1 MNNIHSSTAR
11 RTSQKYADS
20 CRRQRSTQ
28 HQAQPRSQP
37 TATWATG
44 GLTNTPVSKAGTDT
58 GWEELHG
65 AKGWLHFQTWF
76 KPKPSAAALQ
86 IAPSAQL
93 FWLLQHF
100 PASCPNGRE
109 PNSSSFSGIPYYP
122 KATHQGQVLP
132 NSPAAALCFFA
143 ARKAMT
149 AIWPKVKAVSSYL
162 RTSHNSKDSW
172 EPPNK

>member
-1 MNNIHSSTAR
+1 MYMNNIHSSTAR

-44 GLTNTPVSKAGTDT
+44 GLTNTPVSKAGTAT

-109 PNSSSFSGIPYYP
+109 PNSSSFSGILITP
-122 KATHQGQVLP
+122 KQHTKVRFFPTHLPQLCASLLQERLWQQFGQKSRL
-132 NSPAAALCFFA
+132 F
-143 ARKAMT
+143 RHT
-149 AIWPKVKAVSSYL
+149 
-162 RTSHNSKDSW
+162 
-172 EPPNK
+172 